1 MTTTESTDHIALR
14 DLSDGQ
20 FEERYGSDRFT
31 AGVLANRMRFVIDHM
46 CGGLLNNAFSPILRD
61 WFDFGA
67 TISGP
72 PDQAYAMSTVSNSLA
87 LFLGTMGDAVR
98 VTIEEYGPENVQP
111 GDIIIANDPYRV
123 GNHVND
129 VCFIRPIFHEG
140 TLISF
145 VTIRAHQMDMGG
157 VVPAGF
163 SGTKRNSYET
173 GLAIGPTRLYA
184 NDKPIRSTFNFIFDN
199 ARFAQLLF
207 PDMKSIYQA
216 LRLAE
221 RLILESVQ
229 RYGVRAYRGAIDYTC
244 DASAEAMSNAL
255 LEKIPDG
262 IYEAEEGIDADGVDD
277 TITYKL
283 KLKIAKQGDR
293 VEVDLSGTSEQART
307 CVNAAAADVKT
318 AIAVGI
324 KMLIDQTTPFNAGAF
339 RNIDVVVP
347 PGTICSATPP
357 DGAIFMYWES
367 TMPVLQA
374 VYRAL
379 SQVLGVDAV
388 GGDYGSLMIHNANG
402 ITADGTPWTTVAEC
416 GGEHGPWGATK
427 VGDGDS
433 YTVAQLLNN
442 VDPATEAIEASSP
455 VVILRKEYA
464 ADTAGAGANRGGA
477 AVRRDTLYM
486 RDAEHWSTP
495 LHTKAPSGVG
505 AYSGHDGSPQ
515 ACWMFTPE
523 KFDIRSE
530 QDLLG
535 TGVEVYADSHPI
547 AGVLDPQTKYLDP
560 AGEYFYFASTPIWR
574 TTPRTIFR
582 YQTGGGGGWG
592 DPLARDPERV
602 MHDVRDEY
610 VSIEGALRDYGVV
623 VSGDPK
629 RHPEKLTL
637 DLAATEKRRAELRTE
652 LSGAGR

>member
-1 MTTTESTDHIALR
+1 MTTTDTTGIALR
-14 DLSDGQ
+14 DLSDEQ
-20 FEERYGSDRFT
+20 FIERYGSDRFT
-31 AGVLANRMRFVIDHM
+31 AGVLANRMRYVIDHM

-72 PDQAYAMSTVSNSLA
+72 PDHGYAMSTVSNSLA

-98 VTIEEYGPENVQP
+98 NTIEEYGPENVKP

-129 VCFIRPIFHEG
+129 VCFIRPIFDG
-140 TLISF
+140 DVLISF
-145 VTIRAHQMDMGG
+145 VTIRAHQLDMGG
-157 VVPAGF
+157 TVPAGF
-163 SGTKRNSYET
+163 SATKRNSYEN
-173 GLAIGPTRLYA
+173 GLAIGPTLLYA

-207 PDMKSIYQA
+207 PDIKSIYQA
-216 LRLAE
+216 LLLAE
-221 RLILESVQ
+221 RLILESVG
-229 RYGVRAYRGAIDYTC
+229 RYGVKAYLGAIDYTC

-262 IYEAEEGIDADGVDD
+262 VYEAEEGIDADGIDD
-277 TITYKL
+277 TITYRL
-283 KLKIAKQGDR
+283 KLRIAKQGDR
-293 VEVDLSGTSEQART
+293 VECDLSGTSEQART
-307 CVNAAAADVKT
+307 CINAAAADVKT

-357 DGAIFMYWES
+357 DGAIFLYWES

-379 SQVLGVDAV
+379 SGVLGVEGV

-402 ITADGTPWTTVAEC
+402 LTPDGTPWATVAEC

-427 VGDGDS
+427 AGDGDS

-455 VVILRKEYA
+455 VVVLRKEYA
-464 ADTAGAGANRGGA
+464 ADTAGPGDNRGGA
-477 AVRRDTLYM
+477 AIRRDTLFLH
-486 RDAEHWSTP
+486 DAEHWSSP

-505 AYSGHDGSPQ
+505 AYAGGDGTPQ
-515 ACWMFTPE
+515 ACWMFPPE
-523 KFDIRSE
+523 EFDIRE
-530 QDLLG
+530 TQELLG
-535 TGVEVYADSHPI
+535 TGVEVYAGSRPI
-547 AGVLDPQTKYLDP
+547 GGVLDPQTKYLD
-560 AGEYFYFASTPIWR
+560 AEGEYFYFASTPIWR

-592 DPLARDPERV
+592 DALTRDPERV
-602 MHDVRDEY
+602 LRDVRDEY
-610 VSIEGALRDYGVV
+610 ISIEGAYRDYGVV

-629 RHPEKLTL
+629 RHPEKLKL
-637 DLAATEKRRAELRTE
+637 DLDATTKRRAELK
-652 LSGAGR
+652 AGS

>member
-1 MTTTESTDHIALR
+1 MTTTDTTGIALR
-14 DLSDGQ
+14 DLSDEQ
-20 FEERYGSDRFT
+20 FIERYGSDRFT
-31 AGVLANRMRFVIDHM
+31 AGVLANRMRYVIDHM

-72 PDQAYAMSTVSNSLA
+72 PDHGYAMSTVSNSLA

-98 VTIEEYGPENVQP
+98 NTIEEYGPENVKP

-129 VCFIRPIFHEG
+129 VCFIRPIFHG
-140 TLISF
+140 DVLISF
-145 VTIRAHQMDMGG
+145 VTIRAHQLDMGG
-157 VVPAGF
+157 TVPAGF
-163 SGTKRNSYET
+163 SATKRNSYEN
-173 GLAIGPTRLYA
+173 GLAIGPTLLYA

-207 PDMKSIYQA
+207 PDIKSIYQA
-216 LRLAE
+216 LLLAE
-221 RLILESVQ
+221 RLILESVG
-229 RYGVRAYRGAIDYTC
+229 RYGAKAYLGAIDYTC

-262 IYEAEEGIDADGVDD
+262 VYEAEEGIDADGIDD
-277 TITYKL
+277 TITYRL
-283 KLKIAKQGDR
+283 KLRIAKQGDR
-293 VEVDLSGTSEQART
+293 VECDLSGTSEQART
-307 CVNAAAADVKT
+307 CINAAAADVKT

-357 DGAIFMYWES
+357 DGAIFLYWES

-379 SQVLGVDAV
+379 SGVLGVEGV

-402 ITADGTPWTTVAEC
+402 LTPDGTPWATVAEC

-427 VGDGDS
+427 AGDGDS

-455 VVILRKEYA
+455 VVVLRKEYA
-464 ADTAGAGANRGGA
+464 ADTAGPGDNRGGA
-477 AVRRDTLYM
+477 AIRRDTLFLH
-486 RDAEHWSTP
+486 DAEHWSSP

-505 AYSGHDGSPQ
+505 AYAGGDGTPQ
-515 ACWMFTPE
+515 ACWMFPPE
-523 KFDIRSE
+523 EFDIRE
-530 QDLLG
+530 TQELLG
-535 TGVEVYADSHPI
+535 TGVEVYAGSRPI
-547 AGVLDPQTKYLDP
+547 GGVLDPQTKYLD
-560 AGEYFYFASTPIWR
+560 AEGEYFYFASTPIWR

-592 DPLARDPERV
+592 DALTRDPERV
-602 MHDVRDEY
+602 LRDVRDEY
-610 VSIEGALRDYGVV
+610 ISIEGAYRDYGVV

-629 RHPEKLTL
+629 RHPEKLKL
-637 DLAATEKRRAELRTE
+637 DLDATTKRRAELK
-652 LSGAGR
+652 AGS

>member
-1 MTTTESTDHIALR
+1 MTTTDTTGIALR
-14 DLSDGQ
+14 DLSDEQ
-20 FEERYGSDRFT
+20 FIERYGSDRFT
-31 AGVLANRMRFVIDHM
+31 AGVLANRMRYVIDHM

-72 PDQAYAMSTVSNSLA
+72 PDHGYAMSTVSNSLA

-98 VTIEEYGPENVQP
+98 NTIEEYGPENVKP

-129 VCFIRPIFHEG
+129 VCFIRPIFDG
-140 TLISF
+140 DVLISF
-145 VTIRAHQMDMGG
+145 VTIRAHQLDMGG
-157 VVPAGF
+157 TVPAGF
-163 SGTKRNSYET
+163 SATKRNSYEN
-173 GLAIGPTRLYA
+173 GLAIGPTLLYA

-207 PDMKSIYQA
+207 PDIKSIYQA
-216 LRLAE
+216 LLLAE
-221 RLILESVQ
+221 RLILESVG
-229 RYGVRAYRGAIDYTC
+229 RYGAKAYLGAIDYTC

-262 IYEAEEGIDADGVDD
+262 VYEAEEGIDADGIDD
-277 TITYKL
+277 TITYRL
-283 KLKIAKQGDR
+283 KLRIAKQGDR
-293 VEVDLSGTSEQART
+293 VECDLSGTSEQART
-307 CVNAAAADVKT
+307 CINAAAADVKT

-357 DGAIFMYWES
+357 DGAIFLYWES

-379 SQVLGVDAV
+379 SGVLGVEGV

-402 ITADGTPWTTVAEC
+402 LTPDGTPWATVAEC

-427 VGDGDS
+427 AGDGDS

-455 VVILRKEYA
+455 VVVLRKEYA
-464 ADTAGAGANRGGA
+464 ADTAGPGDNRGGA
-477 AVRRDTLYM
+477 AIRRDTLFLH
-486 RDAEHWSTP
+486 DAEHWSSP

-505 AYSGHDGSPQ
+505 AYAGGDGTPQ
-515 ACWMFTPE
+515 ACWMFPPE
-523 KFDIRSE
+523 EFDIRE
-530 QDLLG
+530 TQELLG
-535 TGVEVYADSHPI
+535 TGVEVYAGSRPI
-547 AGVLDPQTKYLDP
+547 GGVLDPQTKYLD
-560 AGEYFYFASTPIWR
+560 AEGEYFYFASTPIWR

-592 DPLARDPERV
+592 DALTRDPERV
-602 MHDVRDEY
+602 LRDVRDEY
-610 VSIEGALRDYGVV
+610 ISIEGAYRDYGVV

-629 RHPEKLTL
+629 RHPEKLKL
-637 DLAATEKRRAELRTE
+637 DLDATTKRRAELK
-652 LSGAGR
+652 AGS

>member
-1 MTTTESTDHIALR
+1 MTTTDTTGIALR
-14 DLSDGQ
+14 DLSDEQ
-20 FEERYGSDRFT
+20 FIERYGSDRFT
-31 AGVLANRMRFVIDHM
+31 AGVLANRMRYVIDHM

-72 PDQAYAMSTVSNSLA
+72 PDHGYAMSTVSNSLA

-98 VTIEEYGPENVQP
+98 NTIEEYGPENVKP

-129 VCFIRPIFHEG
+129 VCFIRPIFHG
-140 TLISF
+140 DVLISF
-145 VTIRAHQMDMGG
+145 VTIRAHQLDMGG
-157 VVPAGF
+157 TVPAGF
-163 SGTKRNSYET
+163 SATKRNSYEN
-173 GLAIGPTRLYA
+173 GLAIGPTLLYA

-207 PDMKSIYQA
+207 PDIKSIYQA
-216 LRLAE
+216 LLLAE
-221 RLILESVQ
+221 RLILESVG
-229 RYGVRAYRGAIDYTC
+229 RYGVKAYLGAIDYTC

-262 IYEAEEGIDADGVDD
+262 VYEAEEGIDADGIDD
-277 TITYKL
+277 TITYRL
-283 KLKIAKQGDR
+283 KLRIAKQGDR
-293 VEVDLSGTSEQART
+293 VECDLSGTSEQART
-307 CVNAAAADVKT
+307 CINAAAADVKT

-357 DGAIFMYWES
+357 DGAIFLYWES

-379 SQVLGVDAV
+379 SGVLGVEGV

-402 ITADGTPWTTVAEC
+402 LTPDGTPWATVAEC

-427 VGDGDS
+427 AGDGDS

-455 VVILRKEYA
+455 VVVLRKEYA
-464 ADTAGAGANRGGA
+464 ADTAGPGDNRGGA
-477 AVRRDTLYM
+477 AIRRDTLFLH
-486 RDAEHWSTP
+486 DAEHWSSP

-505 AYSGHDGSPQ
+505 AYAGGDGTPQ
-515 ACWMFTPE
+515 ACWMFPPE
-523 KFDIRSE
+523 EFDIRE
-530 QDLLG
+530 TQELLG
-535 TGVEVYADSHPI
+535 TGVEVYAGSRPI
-547 AGVLDPQTKYLDP
+547 GGVLDPQTKYLD
-560 AGEYFYFASTPIWR
+560 AEGEYFYFASTPIWR

-592 DPLARDPERV
+592 DALTRDPERV
-602 MHDVRDEY
+602 LRDVRDEY
-610 VSIEGALRDYGVV
+610 ISIEGAYRDYGVV

-629 RHPEKLTL
+629 RHPEKLKL
-637 DLAATEKRRAELRTE
+637 DLDATTKRRAELK
-652 LSGAGR
+652 AGS

>member
-1 MTTTESTDHIALR
+1 MTTTDTTGIALR
-14 DLSDGQ
+14 DLSDEQ
-20 FEERYGSDRFT
+20 FIERYGSDRFT
-31 AGVLANRMRFVIDHM
+31 AGVLANRMRYVIDHM

-72 PDQAYAMSTVSNSLA
+72 PDHGYAMSTVSNSLA

-98 VTIEEYGPENVQP
+98 NTIEEYGPENVKP

-129 VCFIRPIFHEG
+129 VCFIRPIFDG
-140 TLISF
+140 DVLISF
-145 VTIRAHQMDMGG
+145 VTIRAHQLDMGG
-157 VVPAGF
+157 TVPAGF
-163 SGTKRNSYET
+163 SATKRNSYEN
-173 GLAIGPTRLYA
+173 GLAIGPTLLYA

-207 PDMKSIYQA
+207 PDIKSIYQA
-216 LRLAE
+216 LLLAE
-221 RLILESVQ
+221 RLILESVG
-229 RYGVRAYRGAIDYTC
+229 RYGVKAYLGAIDYTC
-244 DASAEAMSNAL
+244 DASDEAMSNAL

-262 IYEAEEGIDADGVDD
+262 VYEAEEGIDADGIDD
-277 TITYKL
+277 TITYRL
-283 KLKIAKQGDR
+283 KLRIAKQGDR
-293 VEVDLSGTSEQART
+293 VECDLSGTSEQART
-307 CVNAAAADVKT
+307 CINAAAADVKT

-357 DGAIFMYWES
+357 DGAIFLYWES

-379 SQVLGVDAV
+379 SGVLGVEGV

-402 ITADGTPWTTVAEC
+402 LTPDGTPWATVAEC

-427 VGDGDS
+427 AGDGDS

-455 VVILRKEYA
+455 VVVLRKEYA
-464 ADTAGAGANRGGA
+464 ADTAGPGDNRGGA
-477 AVRRDTLYM
+477 AIRRDTLFLH
-486 RDAEHWSTP
+486 DAEHWSSP

-505 AYSGHDGSPQ
+505 AYAGGDGTPQ
-515 ACWMFTPE
+515 ACWMFPPE
-523 KFDIRSE
+523 EFDIRE
-530 QDLLG
+530 TQELLG
-535 TGVEVYADSHPI
+535 TGVEVYAGSRPI
-547 AGVLDPQTKYLDP
+547 GGVLDPQTKYLD
-560 AGEYFYFASTPIWR
+560 AEGEYFYFASTPIWR

-592 DPLARDPERV
+592 DALTRDPERV
-602 MHDVRDEY
+602 LRDVRDEY
-610 VSIEGALRDYGVV
+610 ISIEGAYRDYGVV

-629 RHPEKLTL
+629 RHPEKLKL
-637 DLAATEKRRAELRTE
+637 DLDATTKRRAELK
-652 LSGAGR
+652 AGS

>member
-1 MTTTESTDHIALR
+1 MTTTDTTGIALR
-14 DLSDGQ
+14 DLSDEQ
-20 FEERYGSDRFT
+20 FIERYGSDRFT
-31 AGVLANRMRFVIDHM
+31 AGVLANRMRYVIDHM

-72 PDQAYAMSTVSNSLA
+72 PDHGYAMSTVSNSLA

-98 VTIEEYGPENVQP
+98 NTIEEYGPENVKP

-129 VCFIRPIFHEG
+129 VCFIRPIFHG
-140 TLISF
+140 DVLISF
-145 VTIRAHQMDMGG
+145 VTIRAHQLDMGG
-157 VVPAGF
+157 TVPAGF
-163 SGTKRNSYET
+163 SATKRNSYEN
-173 GLAIGPTRLYA
+173 GLAIGPTLLYA

-207 PDMKSIYQA
+207 PDIKSIYQA
-216 LRLAE
+216 LLLAE
-221 RLILESVQ
+221 RLILESVG
-229 RYGVRAYRGAIDYTC
+229 RYGVKAYLGAIDYTC

-262 IYEAEEGIDADGVDD
+262 VYEAEEGIDADGIDD
-277 TITYKL
+277 TITYRL
-283 KLKIAKQGDR
+283 KLRIAKQGDR
-293 VEVDLSGTSEQART
+293 VECDLSGTSEQART
-307 CVNAAAADVKT
+307 CINAAAADVKT

-357 DGAIFMYWES
+357 DGAIFLYWES

-379 SQVLGVDAV
+379 SGVLGVEGV

-402 ITADGTPWTTVAEC
+402 LTPDGTPWATVAEC

-427 VGDGDS
+427 AGDGDS

-455 VVILRKEYA
+455 VVVLRKEYA
-464 ADTAGAGANRGGA
+464 ADTAGPGDNRGGA
-477 AVRRDTLYM
+477 AIRRDTLFLH
-486 RDAEHWSTP
+486 DAEHWSSP

-505 AYSGHDGSPQ
+505 AYAGGDGTPQ
-515 ACWMFTPE
+515 ACWMFPPE
-523 KFDIRSE
+523 EFDIRE
-530 QDLLG
+530 TQELLG
-535 TGVEVYADSHPI
+535 TGVEVYAGSRSI
-547 AGVLDPQTKYLDP
+547 GGVLDPQTKYLD
-560 AGEYFYFASTPIWR
+560 AEGEYFYFASTPIWR

-592 DPLARDPERV
+592 DALTRDPERV
-602 MHDVRDEY
+602 LRDVRDEY
-610 VSIEGALRDYGVV
+610 ISIEGAYRDYGVV

-629 RHPEKLTL
+629 RHPEKLKL
-637 DLAATEKRRAELRTE
+637 DLDATTKRRAELK
-652 LSGAGR
+652 AGS

>member
-1 MTTTESTDHIALR
+1 MTTTDTTGIALR
-14 DLSDGQ
+14 DLSDEQ
-20 FEERYGSDRFT
+20 FVERYGSDRFT
-31 AGVLANRMRFVIDHM
+31 AGVLANRMRYVIDHM

-72 PDQAYAMSTVSNSLA
+72 PDHGYAMSTVSNSLA

-98 VTIEEYGPENVQP
+98 NTIEEYGPENVKP

-129 VCFIRPIFHEG
+129 VCFIRPIFDG
-140 TLISF
+140 DVLISF
-145 VTIRAHQMDMGG
+145 VTIRAHQLDMGG
-157 VVPAGF
+157 TVPAGF
-163 SGTKRNSYET
+163 SATKRNSYEN
-173 GLAIGPTRLYA
+173 GLAIGPTLLYA

-207 PDMKSIYQA
+207 PDIKSIYQA
-216 LRLAE
+216 LLLAE
-221 RLILESVQ
+221 RLILESVG
-229 RYGVRAYRGAIDYTC
+229 RYGVKAYLGAIDYTC

-262 IYEAEEGIDADGVDD
+262 VYEAEEGIDADGIDD
-277 TITYKL
+277 TITYRL
-283 KLKIAKQGDR
+283 KLRIAKQGDR
-293 VEVDLSGTSEQART
+293 VECDLSGTSEQART
-307 CVNAAAADVKT
+307 CINAAAADVKT

-357 DGAIFMYWES
+357 DGAIFLYWES

-379 SQVLGVDAV
+379 SGVLGVEGV

-402 ITADGTPWTTVAEC
+402 LTPDGTPWATVAEC

-427 VGDGDS
+427 AGDGDS

-455 VVILRKEYA
+455 VVVLRKEYA
-464 ADTAGAGANRGGA
+464 ADTAGPGDNRGGA
-477 AVRRDTLYM
+477 AIRRDTLFLH
-486 RDAEHWSTP
+486 DAEHWSSP

-505 AYSGHDGSPQ
+505 AYAGGDGTPQ
-515 ACWMFTPE
+515 ACWMFPPE
-523 KFDIRSE
+523 EFDIRE
-530 QDLLG
+530 TQELLG
-535 TGVEVYADSHPI
+535 TGVEVYAGSRPI
-547 AGVLDPQTKYLDP
+547 GGVLDPQTKYLD
-560 AGEYFYFASTPIWR
+560 AEGEYFYFASTPIWR

-592 DPLARDPERV
+592 DALTRDPERV
-602 MHDVRDEY
+602 LRDVRDEY
-610 VSIEGALRDYGVV
+610 ISIEGAYRDYGVV

-629 RHPEKLTL
+629 RHPEKLKL
-637 DLAATEKRRAELRTE
+637 DLDATTKRRAELK
-652 LSGAGR
+652 AGS

>member
-1 MTTTESTDHIALR
+1 
-14 DLSDGQ
+14 
-20 FEERYGSDRFT
+20 
-31 AGVLANRMRFVIDHM
+31 
-46 CGGLLNNAFSPILRD
+46 
-61 WFDFGA
+61 
-67 TISGP
+67 
-72 PDQAYAMSTVSNSLA
+72 VSNSLA

-98 VTIEEYGPENVQP
+98 NTIEEYGPENVKP

-129 VCFIRPIFHEG
+129 VCFIRPIFDG
-140 TLISF
+140 DVLISF
-145 VTIRAHQMDMGG
+145 VTIRAHQLDMGG
-157 VVPAGF
+157 TVPAGF
-163 SGTKRNSYET
+163 SATKRNSYEN
-173 GLAIGPTRLYA
+173 GLAIGPTLLYA

-207 PDMKSIYQA
+207 PDIKSIYQA
-216 LRLAE
+216 LLLAE
-221 RLILESVQ
+221 RLILESVG
-229 RYGVRAYRGAIDYTC
+229 RYGVKAYLGAIDYTC

-262 IYEAEEGIDADGVDD
+262 VYEAEEGIDADGIDD
-277 TITYKL
+277 TITYRL
-283 KLKIAKQGDR
+283 KLRIAKQGDR
-293 VEVDLSGTSEQART
+293 VECDLSGTSEQART
-307 CVNAAAADVKT
+307 CINAAAADVKT

-357 DGAIFMYWES
+357 DGAIFLYWES

-379 SQVLGVDAV
+379 SGVLGVEGV

-402 ITADGTPWTTVAEC
+402 LTPDGTPWATVAEC

-427 VGDGDS
+427 AGDGDS

-455 VVILRKEYA
+455 VVVLRKEYA
-464 ADTAGAGANRGGA
+464 ADTAGPGDNRGGA
-477 AVRRDTLYM
+477 AIRRDTLFLH
-486 RDAEHWSTP
+486 DAEHWSSP

-505 AYSGHDGSPQ
+505 AYAGGDGTPQ
-515 ACWMFTPE
+515 ACWMFPPE
-523 KFDIRSE
+523 EFDIRE
-530 QDLLG
+530 TQELLG
-535 TGVEVYADSHPI
+535 TGVEVYAGSRPI
-547 AGVLDPQTKYLDP
+547 GGVLDPQTKYLD
-560 AGEYFYFASTPIWR
+560 AEGEYFYFASTPIWR

-592 DPLARDPERV
+592 DALTRDPERV
-602 MHDVRDEY
+602 LRDVRDEY
-610 VSIEGALRDYGVV
+610 ISIEGAYRDYGVV

-629 RHPEKLTL
+629 RHPEKLKL
-637 DLAATEKRRAELRTE
+637 DLDATTKRRAELK
-652 LSGAGR
+652 AGS